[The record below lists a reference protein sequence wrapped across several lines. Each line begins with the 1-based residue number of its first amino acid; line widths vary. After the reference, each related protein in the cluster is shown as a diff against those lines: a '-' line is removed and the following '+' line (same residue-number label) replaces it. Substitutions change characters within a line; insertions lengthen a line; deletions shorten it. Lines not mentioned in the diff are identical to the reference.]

1 MAWSYR
7 RVFLGRGRG
16 RRLLRGLRVLG
27 RLLVRLLLRGSNGGP
42 LRSRRLLCHLFRVL
56 LGLDLLRQLLG
67 RLLGLEG
74 LVAEVLRD
82 EDRDAEAL
90 SVGVATL
97 CTREG
102 VGSHRGDGFGGDRE
116 SIKRC

>member
-7 RVFLGRGRG
+7 RVLFLGRGQG
-16 RRLLRGLRVLG
+16 RRLLRGRGLRVLG

-42 LRSRRLLCHLFRVL
+42 LRSHRLLCHLFRVL

-74 LVAEVLRD
+74 LVVEGLRD
-82 EDRDAEAL
+82 DDSDAELLVASVELAL
-90 SVGVATL
+90 L
-97 CTREG
+97 CNWIECEG
-102 VGSHRGDGFGGDRE
+102 
-116 SIKRC
+116 